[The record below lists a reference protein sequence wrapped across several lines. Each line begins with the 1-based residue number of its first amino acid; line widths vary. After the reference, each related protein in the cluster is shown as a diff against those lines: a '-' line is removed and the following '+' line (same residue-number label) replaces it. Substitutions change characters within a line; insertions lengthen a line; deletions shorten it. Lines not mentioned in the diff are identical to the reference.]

1 MAIDGRLQRM
11 LALMPAPLRYAATL
25 TWHAAQRWIDGS
37 GPQLGASIAFY
48 TVFALAP
55 WLVLMIAVAGLV
67 FGAEAARG
75 QIVGEIEGLV
85 GTDAAKLIEVMI
97 ASAWRHP
104 GGLLATL
111 LGSAT
116 LLAGASGVFA
126 ELRRAIN
133 AIAGVHPSAH
143 ALSAFLR
150 VRLTAFALLLG
161 FGFLAIA
168 SLLLSALV
176 AAFTAYAGARWP
188 AVAALATVSDW
199 LLSGSLLA
207 VAFGILLRWL
217 PDKPPGRRGLLIS
230 AVVSAVLFTLGKH
243 VIGLYLGRAS
253 VASSYGAAGSF
264 VVVLLW
270 VYYSSQ
276 ILLFGAACGY
286 ADEALRGEHAPRPA
300 IAPMSRRLRNRFL
313 HWRKDEITA
322 NVAPAPDLHDA
333 ARR

>member
-1 MAIDGRLQRM
+1 MSATGVLQRT
-11 LALMPAPLRYAATL
+11 LAHTPVPLRYAATL
-25 TWHAAQRWIDGS
+25 TWRAAQRWIDS
-37 GPQLGASIAFY
+37 NGPQLGASIAFY

-55 WLVLMIAVAGLV
+55 WLVLMIAIAGLA

-75 QIVGEIEGLV
+75 QIVGEIQGLV
-85 GTDAAKLIEVMI
+85 GADAARLIEVMI
-97 ASAWRHP
+97 ASAWRHR
-104 GGLLATL
+104 GGVVATL

-133 AIAGVHPSAH
+133 AIAGVHPGAH

-150 VRLTAFALLLG
+150 VRLIAFALLLG

-168 SLLLSALV
+168 SLLVSALI
-176 AAFTAYAGARWP
+176 AAFTDYAGARWP
-188 AVAALATVSDW
+188 ALAALATVSDW

-217 PDKPPGRRGLLIS
+217 PDKALGRRGLLIS
-230 AVVSAVLFTLGKH
+230 ALVSALLFTIGKH
-243 VIGLYLGRAS
+243 LIGLYLGRAS

-264 VVVLLW
+264 VVLLLW

-286 ADEALRGEHAPRPA
+286 ADEAMRGEHARPA
-300 IAPMSRRLRNRFL
+300 VAPMSRRLRDRL
-313 HWRKDEITA
+313 RWRKDEITA
-322 NVAPAPDLHDA
+322 NVAPAPPLQDA
-333 ARR
+333 PRH